1 MSGRLAGKVALITG
15 TAGGQGRAAAELFA
29 AEGACVVGCDVK
41 AGDSEET
48 VRLVTKA
55 GGKMVSR
62 VVDLGDEAEVRSW
75 IDFAV
80 DTYGDFDILYNNASA
95 VRYGK
100 IDQFTTEDWHWLI
113 RNELDLV
120 YYATKYAHPVLKRRG
135 GGSIINTA
143 SAAGVI
149 GSNFAGHI
157 HQFAHSMTKGGVIAM
172 SRTWAAEFAPD
183 HIRVNSISPGL
194 IETPAFAVFP
204 DKEMLKKMVSDI
216 MDLQLVK
223 RVGQPMDIAY
233 CALYLA
239 SGEASYV
246 TGQNFCV
253 DGGLTAI

>member
-1 MSGRLAGKVALITG
+1 
-15 TAGGQGRAAAELFA
+15 
-29 AEGACVVGCDVK
+29 
-41 AGDSEET
+41 
-48 VRLVTKA
+48 
-55 GGKMVSR
+55 
-62 VVDLGDEAEVRSW
+62 
-75 IDFAV
+75 
-80 DTYGDFDILYNNASA
+80 
-95 VRYGK
+95 
-100 IDQFTTEDWHWLI
+100 
-113 RNELDLV
+113 
-120 YYATKYAHPVLKRRG
+120 
-135 GGSIINTA
+135 
-143 SAAGVI
+143 
-149 GSNFAGHI
+149 
-157 HQFAHSMTKGGVIAM
+157 M

-183 HIRVNSISPGL
+183 NIRVNSISPGL